1 MNSSCNEEKK
11 QQFYCPV
18 KNCPRGVDGGR
29 PFPRLG
35 QLKQVRNY
43 SVIRGVIM
51 AALVTL

>member
-1 MNSSCNEEKK
+1 MDNSNSEGKK

-18 KNCPRGVDGGR
+18 KDCLRGVDGGR

-43 SVIRGVIM
+43 NNNM
-51 AALVTL
+51 AALLTYKFLL